1 MHVPFP
7 AVRLAF
13 ALACAVTAMTA
24 TGAVS
29 YHIVRDLQLP
39 GEANFDDL
47 RVDSSGRVFATRG
60 TFVAVIDHDGA
71 RVLGQLADTPGVHSI
86 AIDESTHRGYVSA
99 GGTSRVV
106 VFDLTSLTRITD
118 IATTG
123 DNPDAIVFDEKTHRV
138 FSFNGRGR
146 NATVIDP
153 ATNAVVGT
161 IALAA
166 KPEFAV
172 TDGDGRVYVNLEDAN
187 SIAVIDAQAMS
198 VVQRWPIEG
207 CEGPTGLA
215 IDRAHQRL
223 FSTCGNKLMAVLDAS
238 DGRLVATLPI
248 GAFVDGAAFDPANGL
263 AFASAGDGTLTIV
276 REDAPDRF
284 RIVQTL
290 ATQRGARTMALDER
304 SHRVY
309 VASAMYVE
317 TPAAEGQPPGARF
330 RAVPGSFKLLVI
342 DP

>member
-1 MHVPFP
+1 MHWPIS
-7 AVRLAF
+7 AILAAL
-13 ALACAVTAMTA
+13 ALACAVTAAAATA
-24 TGAVS
+24 ATN

-60 TFVAVIDHDGA
+60 TFVAIIDHDGT

-86 AIDESTHRGYVSA
+86 AIDESMQRGYVTA
-99 GGTSRVV
+99 GGASRVV
-106 VFDLTSLTRITD
+106 VFDLTSLARITD

-123 DNPDAIVFDEKTHRV
+123 DNPDAIVFDETTRRV
-138 FSFNGRGR
+138 FAFNGRGR

-161 IALAA
+161 IALDA

-172 TDGDGRVYVNLEDAN
+172 TDGDGRIYVNLEDAN
-187 SIAVIDAQAMS
+187 SIAAIDAQAMS
-198 VVQRWPIEG
+198 VVQRFPIKG

-223 FSTCGNKLMAVLDAS
+223 FSTCGNKLMAVLDATT
-238 DGRLVATLPI
+238 GRVVATLPI
-248 GAFVDGAAFDPANGL
+248 GAFVDGAAYDAAKQL

-276 REDAPDRF
+276 HEDGPERF

-290 ATQRGARTMALDER
+290 ATHRGARTMTLDPR
-304 SHRVY
+304 SHRLY
-309 VASAMYVE
+309 VASAIYVE
-317 TPAAEGQPPGARF
+317 TPAADGQAPGPRF
-330 RAVPGSFKLLVI
+330 SAVPGSFDLLLI